1 MDVYDIVRGIVE
13 TVIIVAFLIF
23 MCVYVIPFKEE
34 EDKKDRCYEI
44 YATDNVIL
52 KECEKY
58 FGRSDE

>member
-1 MDVYDIVRGIVE
+1 MDTYDIARVIMGA
-13 TVIIVAFLIF
+13 VIILAFMIF
-23 MCVYVIPFKEE
+23 MCIYVIPIREE
-34 EDKKDRCYEI
+34 KHKKDRCYEI

>member
-1 MDVYDIVRGIVE
+1 MDTYDIVKGIVA
-13 TVIIVAFLIF
+13 TIIIVAFLIF
-23 MCVYVIPFKEE
+23 MIFYAIPIKEE
-34 EDKKDRCYEI
+34 EDKKNRCYEI

>member
-1 MDVYDIVRGIVE
+1 MDTYDIVGGIVG
-13 TVIIVAFLIF
+13 TIIIVAFLIF
-23 MCVYVIPFKEE
+23 MFAYGIPFKEE
-34 EDKKDRCYEI
+34 KDKKDRCYEI

>member
-1 MDVYDIVRGIVE
+1 MDTYDILRGIVG

-23 MCVYVIPFKEE
+23 MFVYVIPLREE
-34 EDKKDRCYEI
+34 EHKKDRCYEI